1 MEKIF
6 QNKNLNTNGVNRKS
20 IEQLSNYL
28 TNAHLPFAQTLR
40 FKWNKEVMQVN
51 YQLRYGHK
59 NSATITSP
67 ASFELI
73 QTLITVLA
81 TNSPD
86 ALLDYLKSDDLGEVI
101 LNDERLDLFYQFLE
115 SDSKGEIRPDWIDDN
130 GTRYACVSFQLAKM
144 RSVDFCLPKNIAVQ
158 GALKNMGCPFDKE
171 ALTLSITNN

>member
-1 MEKIF
+1 M
-6 QNKNLNTNGVNRKS
+6 NLKLKQQSSNTNGVNRKS

-73 QTLITVLA
+73 QTLITVLT

-144 RSVDFCLPKNIAVQ
+144 RSVDFCLQKNIAVQ
-158 GALKNMGCPFDKE
+158 EALKNMGCPFDKE